1 MFIVMHQ
8 SSQGIYKKNILLK
21 SLNFEV
27 LLSTIGV
34 LLIFFFL
41 VVSSRFVG
49 YFEQA
54 SEGLIDPSLVFKVV
68 FLRLPDFITL
78 LLPLSFFLGV
88 IITVSRLYSDREIFG
103 YLAGGLSENDL
114 VKYLFPQAMFFFLI
128 TLSLSIFLAPYTKE
142 LSKEI
147 LSLDTIQEQF
157 ESVRP
162 KELFSFNENDGFIH
176 VENKENNILAEV
188 IIFIQNDDYSSLII
202 AENLIHEDLS
212 SKTNLDFKD
221 GVLYQDIF
229 NQNSS
234 FVSYFGEL
242 SVPINN
248 SKNTISGLSLSKLFD
263 FSIKSSKS
271 QTQWNLSIPL
281 TIFVLLIYAVNFSKV
296 EPRQGRFSVLVPS
309 IFIYILYLSLLILAR
324 DSFDEGSIASQNYI
338 WYVHLIFLLFAT
350 FLLFRKNFNISIR
363 NFFTYFN
370 YNLIR
375 VFVSLVIFLIFL
387 WVLG

>member
-68 FLRLPDFITL
+68 FLRFPDFITL

-114 VKYLFPQAMFFFLI
+114 VKYLFPQAMLFFLI

-338 WYVHLIFLLFAT
+338 WYVHLIFLLFAI

-363 NFFTYFN
+363 NFFIYFN
-370 YNLIR
+370 NNFIR

>member
-68 FLRLPDFITL
+68 FLRFPDFITL

-114 VKYLFPQAMFFFLI
+114 VKYLFPQAIFFFLI

-176 VENKENNILAEV
+176 VENKENNILDEV
-188 IIFIQNDDYSSLII
+188 IIFIQNDEYSSLII

-370 YNLIR
+370 NNLIR

>member
-68 FLRLPDFITL
+68 FLRFPDFITL

-176 VENKENNILAEV
+176 VENKENNILDEV

-229 NQNSS
+229 NQSSS

-338 WYVHLIFLLFAT
+338 WYVHLIFLLFAI

-363 NFFTYFN
+363 NFFIYFN
-370 YNLIR
+370 SNFIR

>member
-68 FLRLPDFITL
+68 FLRFPDFITL

-114 VKYLFPQAMFFFLI
+114 VKYLFPQAMLFFLI

-162 KELFSFNENDGFIH
+162 KKLFSFNENDGFIH
-176 VENKENNILAEV
+176 VENKENNILDEV

-338 WYVHLIFLLFAT
+338 WYVHLIFLLFAI

-363 NFFTYFN
+363 NFFIYFN
-370 YNLIR
+370 NNFIR

-387 WVLG
+387 

>member
-68 FLRLPDFITL
+68 FLRFPDFITL

-157 ESVRP
+157 ESVRQ

-176 VENKENNILAEV
+176 VENKENNILDEV
-188 IIFIQNDDYSSLII
+188 IIFIQNDEYSSLII

-338 WYVHLIFLLFAT
+338 WYVHLIFLLFAI

-363 NFFTYFN
+363 NFFIYFN
-370 YNLIR
+370 NNFIR

>member
-68 FLRLPDFITL
+68 FLRFPDFITL

-157 ESVRP
+157 ESVRQ

-176 VENKENNILAEV
+176 VENKENNILDEV

-281 TIFVLLIYAVNFSKV
+281 TIFVLLIFAVNFSKV

-338 WYVHLIFLLFAT
+338 WYVHLIFLLFAI
-350 FLLFRKNFNISIR
+350 FLLFRKNLNISIR
-363 NFFTYFN
+363 NFFIYFN
-370 YNLIR
+370 NNFIR

>member
-54 SEGLIDPSLVFKVV
+54 SEGLIDPNLVFKVV
-68 FLRLPDFITL
+68 FLRFPDFITL

-114 VKYLFPQAMFFFLI
+114 VKYLFPQAMLFFLI

-157 ESVRP
+157 ESVRQ

-176 VENKENNILAEV
+176 VENKENNILDEV
-188 IIFIQNDDYSSLII
+188 IIFIQNDEYSSLII

-281 TIFVLLIYAVNFSKV
+281 TIFVLLIFAVNFSKV

-338 WYVHLIFLLFAT
+338 WYVHLIFLLFAI

-363 NFFTYFN
+363 NFFIYFN
-370 YNLIR
+370 NNFIR

>member
-54 SEGLIDPSLVFKVV
+54 SEGLIDPNLVFKVV
-68 FLRLPDFITL
+68 FLRFPDFITL

-176 VENKENNILAEV
+176 VENKENNILDEV
-188 IIFIQNDDYSSLII
+188 IIFIQNDEYSSLII

-338 WYVHLIFLLFAT
+338 WYVHLIFLLFAI

-363 NFFTYFN
+363 NFFIYFN
-370 YNLIR
+370 NNFIR

>member
-68 FLRLPDFITL
+68 FLRFPDFITL

-157 ESVRP
+157 ESVRQ

-176 VENKENNILAEV
+176 VENKENNILDEV

-338 WYVHLIFLLFAT
+338 WYVHLIFLLFAI

-363 NFFTYFN
+363 NFFIYFN
-370 YNLIR
+370 NNFIR

>member
-68 FLRLPDFITL
+68 FLRFPDFITL

-176 VENKENNILAEV
+176 VENKENNILDEV

-338 WYVHLIFLLFAT
+338 WYVHLIFLLFAI

-363 NFFTYFN
+363 NFFIYFN
-370 YNLIR
+370 INFIR

>member
-1 MFIVMHQ
+1 MHQ

-68 FLRLPDFITL
+68 FLRFPDFITL

-114 VKYLFPQAMFFFLI
+114 VKYLFPQAIFFFLI

-176 VENKENNILAEV
+176 VENKENNILDEV
-188 IIFIQNDDYSSLII
+188 IIFIQNDEYSSLII

-338 WYVHLIFLLFAT
+338 WYVHLIFLLFAI

-363 NFFTYFN
+363 NFFIYFN
-370 YNLIR
+370 NNFIR

>member
-68 FLRLPDFITL
+68 FLRFPDFITL

-114 VKYLFPQAMFFFLI
+114 VKYLFPQAMLFFLI

-176 VENKENNILAEV
+176 VENKENNILDEV
-188 IIFIQNDDYSSLII
+188 IIFIQNDEYSSLII

-370 YNLIR
+370 NNLIR

>member
-68 FLRLPDFITL
+68 FLRFPDFITL

-176 VENKENNILAEV
+176 VENKENNILDEV

-202 AENLIHEDLS
+202 AENLVYEDLS

-338 WYVHLIFLLFAT
+338 WYVHLIFLLFAI

-363 NFFTYFN
+363 NFFIYLNNNF
-370 YNLIR
+370 IR

>member
-68 FLRLPDFITL
+68 FLRFPDFITL

-176 VENKENNILAEV
+176 VENKENNILDEV

-338 WYVHLIFLLFAT
+338 WYVHLIFLLFAI

-363 NFFTYFN
+363 NFFIYFN
-370 YNLIR
+370 NNFIR

>member
-54 SEGLIDPSLVFKVV
+54 SEGLIDPSVVFKVV
-68 FLRLPDFITL
+68 FLRFPDFITL

-157 ESVRP
+157 ESVRQ

-176 VENKENNILAEV
+176 VENKENNILDEV
-188 IIFIQNDDYSSLII
+188 IIFIQNDEYSSLII

-338 WYVHLIFLLFAT
+338 WYVHLIFLLFAI

-363 NFFTYFN
+363 NFFIYFN
-370 YNLIR
+370 NNFIR

>member
-68 FLRLPDFITL
+68 FLRFPDFITL

-114 VKYLFPQAMFFFLI
+114 VKYLFPQAMLFFLI

-176 VENKENNILAEV
+176 VENKENNILDEV
-188 IIFIQNDDYSSLII
+188 IIFIQNDEYSSLII

-338 WYVHLIFLLFAT
+338 WYVHLIFLLFAI

-363 NFFTYFN
+363 NFFIYFN
-370 YNLIR
+370 NNFIR

>member
-54 SEGLIDPSLVFKVV
+54 SEGLIDPNLVFKVV
-68 FLRLPDFITL
+68 FLRFPDFITL

-114 VKYLFPQAMFFFLI
+114 VKYLFPQAMLFFLI

-157 ESVRP
+157 ESVRQ

-176 VENKENNILAEV
+176 VENKENNILDEV

-271 QTQWNLSIPL
+271 QNQWNLSIPL

-338 WYVHLIFLLFAT
+338 WYVHLIFLLFAI

-363 NFFTYFN
+363 NFFIYFN
-370 YNLIR
+370 NNFIR

>member
-68 FLRLPDFITL
+68 FLRFPDFITL

-114 VKYLFPQAMFFFLI
+114 VKYLFPQAMLFFLI

-157 ESVRP
+157 ESVRQ

-176 VENKENNILAEV
+176 VENKENNILDEV

-202 AENLIHEDLS
+202 AENLVFEDLS
-212 SKTNLDFKD
+212 SKTNFDFKD

-229 NQNSS
+229 NQKSS

-338 WYVHLIFLLFAT
+338 WYVHLIFLLFAI

-363 NFFTYFN
+363 NFFIYFN
-370 YNLIR
+370 NNFIR

>member
-1 MFIVMHQ
+1 MHQ

-68 FLRLPDFITL
+68 FLRFPDFITL

-114 VKYLFPQAMFFFLI
+114 VKYLFPQAMLFFLI

-157 ESVRP
+157 ESVRQ

-176 VENKENNILAEV
+176 VENKENNILDEV
-188 IIFIQNDDYSSLII
+188 IIFIQNDEYSSLII

-338 WYVHLIFLLFAT
+338 WYVHLIFLLFAI

-363 NFFTYFN
+363 NFFIYFN
-370 YNLIR
+370 NNFIR

>member
-54 SEGLIDPSLVFKVV
+54 SEGLIDPNLVFKVV
-68 FLRLPDFITL
+68 FLRFPDFITL

-338 WYVHLIFLLFAT
+338 WYVHLIFLLFAI

-363 NFFTYFN
+363 NFFIYFN
-370 YNLIR
+370 INFIR

>member
-68 FLRLPDFITL
+68 FLRFPDFITL

-114 VKYLFPQAMFFFLI
+114 VKYLFPQAIFFFLI

-162 KELFSFNENDGFIH
+162 KELFSFNEDDGFIH
-176 VENKENNILAEV
+176 VENKENNILDEV
-188 IIFIQNDDYSSLII
+188 IIFIQNDEYSSLII

-338 WYVHLIFLLFAT
+338 WYVHLIFLLFAI

-363 NFFTYFN
+363 NFFIYFN
-370 YNLIR
+370 NNFIR

>member
-68 FLRLPDFITL
+68 FLRFPDFITL

-114 VKYLFPQAMFFFLI
+114 VKYLFPQAMLFFLI

-157 ESVRP
+157 ESVRQ

-176 VENKENNILAEV
+176 VENKENNILDEV
-188 IIFIQNDDYSSLII
+188 IIFIQNDEYSSLII

-324 DSFDEGSIASQNYI
+324 DSFDEGSLASQNYI
-338 WYVHLIFLLFAT
+338 WYVHLIFLLFAI

-363 NFFTYFN
+363 NFFIYFN
-370 YNLIR
+370 NNFIR

>member
-68 FLRLPDFITL
+68 FLRFPDFITL

-162 KELFSFNENDGFIH
+162 KKLFSFNENDGFIH
-176 VENKENNILAEV
+176 VENKENNILDEV
-188 IIFIQNDDYSSLII
+188 IIFIQNDEYSSLII

-338 WYVHLIFLLFAT
+338 WYVHLIFLLFAI

-363 NFFTYFN
+363 NFFIYFN
-370 YNLIR
+370 NNFIR

>member
-68 FLRLPDFITL
+68 FLRFPDFITL

-114 VKYLFPQAMFFFLI
+114 VKYLFPQAIFFFLI

-176 VENKENNILAEV
+176 VENKENNILDEV
-188 IIFIQNDDYSSLII
+188 IIFIQNDEYSSLII

-338 WYVHLIFLLFAT
+338 WYVHLIFLLFAI

-363 NFFTYFN
+363 NFFIYFN
-370 YNLIR
+370 NNFIR

>member
-68 FLRLPDFITL
+68 FLRFPDFITL

-157 ESVRP
+157 ESVRQ

-176 VENKENNILAEV
+176 VENKENNILDEV
-188 IIFIQNDDYSSLII
+188 IIFIQNDEYSSLII

-248 SKNTISGLSLSKLFD
+248 SKNTISGLSLNKLFD

-338 WYVHLIFLLFAT
+338 WYVHLIFLLFAI

-363 NFFTYFN
+363 NFFIYFN
-370 YNLIR
+370 NNFTR

>member
-54 SEGLIDPSLVFKVV
+54 SEGLIDPNLVFKVV
-68 FLRLPDFITL
+68 FLRFPDFITL

-157 ESVRP
+157 ESVRQ

-176 VENKENNILAEV
+176 VENKENNILDEV

-202 AENLIHEDLS
+202 AENLVYEDLS

-229 NQNSS
+229 NQKSS

-338 WYVHLIFLLFAT
+338 WYVHLIFLLFAI

-363 NFFTYFN
+363 NFFIYFN
-370 YNLIR
+370 NNFIR

>member
-54 SEGLIDPSLVFKVV
+54 SEGLIDPNLVFKVV
-68 FLRLPDFITL
+68 FLRFPDFITL

-176 VENKENNILAEV
+176 VENKENNILDEV

-338 WYVHLIFLLFAT
+338 WYVHLIFLLFAI

-363 NFFTYFN
+363 NFFIYFN
-370 YNLIR
+370 NNFIR

>member
-68 FLRLPDFITL
+68 FLRFPDFITL

-114 VKYLFPQAMFFFLI
+114 VKYLFPQAMLFFLI

-176 VENKENNILAEV
+176 VENKENNILDEV
-188 IIFIQNDDYSSLII
+188 IIFIQNDEYSSLII

-229 NQNSS
+229 NQSSS

-248 SKNTISGLSLSKLFD
+248 SKNTISGLSLNKLFD

-338 WYVHLIFLLFAT
+338 WYVHLIFLLFAI

-363 NFFTYFN
+363 NFFIYFN
-370 YNLIR
+370 NNFIR

>member
-54 SEGLIDPSLVFKVV
+54 SEGLIDPSVVFKVV
-68 FLRLPDFITL
+68 FLRFPDFITL

-114 VKYLFPQAMFFFLI
+114 VKYLFPQAMLFFLI

-157 ESVRP
+157 ESVRQ

-176 VENKENNILAEV
+176 VENKENNILDEV
-188 IIFIQNDDYSSLII
+188 IIFIQNDEYSSLII
-202 AENLIHEDLS
+202 AENLIHVDLS

-338 WYVHLIFLLFAT
+338 WYVHLIFLLFAI

-363 NFFTYFN
+363 NFFIYFN
-370 YNLIR
+370 NNFIR

>member
-68 FLRLPDFITL
+68 FLRFPDFITL

-114 VKYLFPQAMFFFLI
+114 VKYLFPQAMLFFLI

-157 ESVRP
+157 ESVRQ

-176 VENKENNILAEV
+176 VENKENNILDEV
-188 IIFIQNDDYSSLII
+188 IIFIQNDEYSSLII

-370 YNLIR
+370 NNFIR

>member
-68 FLRLPDFITL
+68 FLRFPDFITL

-176 VENKENNILAEV
+176 VENKENNILDEV
-188 IIFIQNDDYSSLII
+188 IIFIQNDEYSSLII

-338 WYVHLIFLLFAT
+338 WYVHLIFLLFAI

-363 NFFTYFN
+363 NFFIYFN
-370 YNLIR
+370 INFIR

>member
-68 FLRLPDFITL
+68 FLRFPDFITL

-114 VKYLFPQAMFFFLI
+114 VKYLFPQAMLFFLI

-157 ESVRP
+157 ESVRQ

-176 VENKENNILAEV
+176 VENKENNILDEV
-188 IIFIQNDDYSSLII
+188 IIFIQNDEYSSLII

-324 DSFDEGSIASQNYI
+324 DSFDESSIASQNYI

-370 YNLIR
+370 NNLIR

>member
-68 FLRLPDFITL
+68 FLRFPDFITL

-114 VKYLFPQAMFFFLI
+114 VKYLFPQAMLFFLI

-157 ESVRP
+157 ESVRQ

-176 VENKENNILAEV
+176 VENKENNILDEV
-188 IIFIQNDDYSSLII
+188 IIFIQNDEYSSLII

-338 WYVHLIFLLFAT
+338 WYVHLIFLLLAT

-370 YNLIR
+370 NNLIR

>member
-68 FLRLPDFITL
+68 FLRFPDFITL

-114 VKYLFPQAMFFFLI
+114 VKYLFPQAMLFFLI

-157 ESVRP
+157 ESVRQ

-176 VENKENNILAEV
+176 VENKENNILDEV
-188 IIFIQNDDYSSLII
+188 IIFIQNDEYSSLII

-229 NQNSS
+229 NQSSS

-338 WYVHLIFLLFAT
+338 WYVHLIFLLFAI

-363 NFFTYFN
+363 NFFIYFN
-370 YNLIR
+370 NNFIR

>member
-68 FLRLPDFITL
+68 FLRFPDFITL

-114 VKYLFPQAMFFFLI
+114 VKYLFPQAMLFFLI

-162 KELFSFNENDGFIH
+162 KKLFSFNENDGFIH
-176 VENKENNILAEV
+176 VENKENNILDEV

-338 WYVHLIFLLFAT
+338 WYVHLIFLLFAI

-363 NFFTYFN
+363 NFFIYFN
-370 YNLIR
+370 NNFIR

>member
-68 FLRLPDFITL
+68 FLRFPDFITL

-114 VKYLFPQAMFFFLI
+114 VKYLFPQAMLFFLI

-157 ESVRP
+157 ESVRQ

-176 VENKENNILAEV
+176 VENKENNILDEV

-338 WYVHLIFLLFAT
+338 WYVHLIFLLFAI

-363 NFFTYFN
+363 NFFIYFN
-370 YNLIR
+370 INFIR

>member
-68 FLRLPDFITL
+68 FLRFPDFITL

-114 VKYLFPQAMFFFLI
+114 VKYLFPQAMLFFLI

-176 VENKENNILAEV
+176 VENKENNILDEV

-202 AENLIHEDLS
+202 AENLVYEDLS

-229 NQNSS
+229 NQKSS

-338 WYVHLIFLLFAT
+338 WYVHLIFLLFAI

-363 NFFTYFN
+363 NFFIYFN
-370 YNLIR
+370 NNFIR

>member
-68 FLRLPDFITL
+68 FLRFPDFITL

-114 VKYLFPQAMFFFLI
+114 VKYLFPQAIFFFLI

-162 KELFSFNENDGFIH
+162 KKLFSFNENDGFIH
-176 VENKENNILAEV
+176 VENKENNILDEV
-188 IIFIQNDDYSSLII
+188 IIFIQNDEYSSLII

-338 WYVHLIFLLFAT
+338 WYVHLIFLLFAI

-363 NFFTYFN
+363 NFFIYFN
-370 YNLIR
+370 NNFIR

>member
-54 SEGLIDPSLVFKVV
+54 SEGLIDPNLVIKVV
-68 FLRLPDFITL
+68 FLRFPDFITL

-114 VKYLFPQAMFFFLI
+114 VKYLFPQAIFFFLI

-157 ESVRP
+157 ESVRQ

-176 VENKENNILAEV
+176 VENKENNILDEV
-188 IIFIQNDDYSSLII
+188 IIFIQNDEYSSLII

-271 QTQWNLSIPL
+271 QNQWNLSIPL

-338 WYVHLIFLLFAT
+338 WYVHLIFLLFAI

-363 NFFTYFN
+363 NFFIYFN
-370 YNLIR
+370 NNLIR